1 MGPSRV
7 VIASALLALGAH
19 AQDVTVSPSPECPA
33 PVDEARRRDAAAALG
48 AGQKRS
54 GAEDW
59 TQAEERFRE
68 AIAFDPTDPL
78 ASYGL
83 GQALL
88 AQKRYPEAVRA
99 FESCREGFRC
109 LTFLPP
115 EERAALERRR
125 EVDIREIRDALRTIE
140 VEALRIGTIKR
151 DGARDLNQ
159 DLSQVRAETSR
170 RVRFLEERL
179 HELEQWRKRGRLDA
193 RPPAALSLAL
203 GSAHFQAGE
212 LEDAESAYRAALE
225 ADPRSGDAHNDLA
238 VVLMLTSRLDEA
250 EHEVQLAE
258 KAGVRVNPRLMDEIR
273 KRRTAR

>member
-7 VIASALLALGAH
+7 VIASALLALGARP
-19 AQDVTVSPSPECPA
+19 QDVTVSPSPECPA
-33 PVDEARRRDAAAALG
+33 AVDEARRRQAAAAFR
-48 AGQKRS
+48 AGQERA

-78 ASYGL
+78 APYGL

-99 FESCREGFRC
+99 FESCQEVFRC
-109 LTFLPP
+109 LTLLSP

-125 EVDIREIRDALRTIE
+125 EVAIREIRDTLRTM
-140 VEALRIGTIKR
+140 EAESMRLGTIKNSPY
-151 DGARDLNQ
+151 RDLNQ

-170 RVRFLEERL
+170 RVLFLEERL

-193 RPPAALSLAL
+193 QPPAALSLAL

-212 LEDAESAYRAALE
+212 LEDAESAYRAALV

-250 EHEVQLAE
+250 EREVELAE
-258 KAGVRVNPRLMDEIR
+258 KAGVRVNPRLKDEIR
-273 KRRTAR
+273 KRRTAP